1 MFTLRDDN
9 QFLFVCPIVPQ
20 FVRTELQLG
29 TLQSILKIN
38 VNPVEE
44 GHDGAGLKK
53 KTEVQIICNLGLISF
68 IFKFLFN
75 FNYKFKRQVV
85 VLNQK
90 IY

>member
-53 KTEVQIICNLGLISF
+53 KRR
-68 IFKFLFN
+68 FKLFAT
-75 FNYKFKRQVV
+75 
-85 VLNQK
+85 LD
-90 IY
+90 